1 MVVHLELFGNYIHR
15 MTEVSRAVKPID
27 AHLFSEAAKNKKV
40 NFTARINQEVII
52 NRCKIRNKQH
62 LDIHFLVLIE
72 KMIIFYTFSLSL
84 LTIHVL
90 LVLD

>member
-52 NRCKIRNKQH
+52 R
-62 LDIHFLVLIE
+62 
-72 KMIIFYTFSLSL
+72 
-84 LTIHVL
+84 
-90 LVLD
+90 